1 MILGFKQYFP
11 DGTPTHFEEKIYASV
26 APELYKDY
34 EPKIHSMRTGDRW
47 RAGMDIHMAYGVR
60 TKQYRQFNKGVS
72 GIEKC
77 KGIQRVFMT
86 YDWQLEV
93 TIGNRELLA
102 PEEIEMLIKNDGLTR
117 EQFINWFFPEDKD
130 EWSGQIIHWTD
141 FRY

>member
-11 DGTPTHFEEKIYASV
+11 DGTPTQFEEKIYASV

-47 RAGMDIHMAYGVR
+47 RAGMDIHMAYGTR

-72 GIEKC
+72 GLEKC
-77 KGIQRVFMT
+77 KETQNAFMT
-86 YDWQLEV
+86 LTWCLEV
-93 TIGNRELLA
+93 TIDDRYLMPN
-102 PEEIEMLIKNDGLTR
+102 EIDLLIKNDGLTR
-117 EQFINWFFPEDKD
+117 QQFYDWFFPNKNEV
-130 EWSGQIIHWTD
+130 WSGQIIHWTD